1 MEITQKTIYDN
12 NYYKIIVKKLGFDP
26 ENYIPE
32 KHKYHDDNYESP
44 FSVLNAEET
53 RFLLDYLKNKGK

>member
-1 MEITQKTIYDN
+1 MDT
-12 NYYKIIVKKLGFDP
+12 NYTTIVKKLGFDS

-44 FSVLNAEET
+44 FSILDAEET